1 MPKGAWRVVSSSQ
14 VLVSQLTTALVVVL
28 VRMSRAF
35 WAGVGRVP
43 SGLRGMSSALS
54 VQVRVTV
61 RWSMF
66 SIETVVWKWEGTMY
80 GAMLVVMV
88 VMVVRELLL
97 RLDGWWR
104 LGSFVVPV
112 RGVGCCSDGCSWY
125 MLLMDALYN
134 RDVNAESKNIHLER
148 AAHHGH
154 LHCRR
159 PVENRR
165 FTAKVAEA
173 LFRLGK

>member
-54 VQVRVTV
+54 VQVKVTV

-80 GAMLVVMV
+80 GAMLVVV
-88 VMVVRELLL
+88 VAMVVRIVLS
-97 RLDGWWR
+97 RLDGWLQ
-104 LGSFVVPV
+104 LGCSVGLVV
-112 RGVGCCSDGCSWY
+112 GVVCCFDGCSWC
-125 MLLMDALYN
+125 MLLVDALCN
-134 RDVNAESKNIHLER
+134 RDVNAECRNVHLER
-148 AAHHGH
+148 AAHQGY

-159 PVENRR
+159 PVGNRR
-165 FTAKVAEA
+165 FTTKVAGA
-173 LFRLGK
+173 LLRLRK